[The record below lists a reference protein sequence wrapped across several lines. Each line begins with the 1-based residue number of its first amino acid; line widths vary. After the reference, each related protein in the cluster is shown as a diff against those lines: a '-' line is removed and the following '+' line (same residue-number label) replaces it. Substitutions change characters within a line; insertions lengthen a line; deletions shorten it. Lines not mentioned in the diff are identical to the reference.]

1 MTVQRREFITLLGGA
16 AAAWPLAAGAQ
27 QSAMPV
33 VGLLDIGGGQPRSYV
48 AFRKGMREMGYV
60 EGRNLAIEYLSTA
73 QYNQSRSLTAELV
86 RRGVTVIFT
95 DTANATQAGK
105 AATTTIPIVFAFGPD
120 PVRLG
125 VVVSLNRPG
134 GNATGLTTLSAEMVA
149 KRLELLR
156 ELVPQATLL
165 GFPTNRSNLMS
176 EGDTA
181 EIQAA
186 ARSIGQQ
193 MVILRARTADEI
205 DAAFATLLRERA
217 GGLLVDG
224 DGLLFNQRAAQFA
237 VLAARAGIPQIYT
250 SPAQWLALP

>member
-1 MTVQRREFITLLGGA
+1 
-16 AAAWPLAAGAQ
+16 
-27 QSAMPV
+27 
-33 VGLLDIGGGQPRSYV
+33 
-48 AFRKGMREMGYV
+48 
-60 EGRNLAIEYLSTA
+60 
-73 QYNQSRSLTAELV
+73 
-86 RRGVTVIFT
+86 
-95 DTANATQAGK
+95 
-105 AATTTIPIVFAFGPD
+105 
-120 PVRLG
+120 
-125 VVVSLNRPG
+125 
-134 GNATGLTTLSAEMVA
+134 
-149 KRLELLR
+149 
-156 ELVPQATLL
+156 
-165 GFPTNRSNLMS
+165 MS